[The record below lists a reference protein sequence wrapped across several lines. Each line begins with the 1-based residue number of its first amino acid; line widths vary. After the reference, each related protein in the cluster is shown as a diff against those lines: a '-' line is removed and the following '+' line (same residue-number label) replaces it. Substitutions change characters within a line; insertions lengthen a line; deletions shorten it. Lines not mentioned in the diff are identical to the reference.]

1 MRCPECGSKECCGAN
16 IREEVKPENEG
27 VTVEIFGKPVLAMQ
41 TIRDLVEDLA
51 VYQMAVETAWQDSS
65 IALGCGELL
74 DADDLRKTL
83 ERICEITDSA
93 MVAVRRNQEARHPE
107 QTRELNANA

>member
-1 MRCPECGSKECCGAN
+1 MTN
-16 IREEVKPENEG
+16 EEI
-27 VTVEIFGKPVLAMQ
+27 TVEMFGKTVPAMQ
-41 TIRDLVEDLA
+41 MIRDLAEDLA

-74 DADDLRKTL
+74 DADDLRKAL

-93 MVAVRRNQEARHPE
+93 MVPVRRNQEARHHV
-107 QTRELNANA
+107 QTQ